1 MMIRKTLR
9 GQALYASMVYQGFE
23 FLAEKH
29 QTDLVFLYCLP
40 GLVRHYLQQGCRL
53 YGAEVD
59 GVQQMVPLVIVMS
72 DAAHFKKTGA
82 IVKSVCTR
90 HYGKG
95 KNRLLDLAIRFEPL
109 FDPSSQQVDF
119 RRTRSQTSQ

>member
-1 MMIRKTLR
+1 
-9 GQALYASMVYQGFE
+9 MVYQGFE

-95 KNRLLDLAIRFEPL
+95 KNRVLDWKSFNL
-109 FDPSSQQVDF
+109 FLTRHSNRSIFDV
-119 RRTRSQTSQ
+119 TRS

>member
-1 MMIRKTLR
+1 
-9 GQALYASMVYQGFE
+9 MVYQGFE

-95 KNRLLDLAIRFEPL
+95 KNRLLDLDNWSL
-109 FDPSSQQVDF
+109 FLTRHSQQVDF
-119 RRTRSQTSQ
+119 RGTRS

>member
-23 FLAEKH
+23 FLAESIRP
-29 QTDLVFLYCLP
+29 TWSFFTALP

-95 KNRLLDLAIRFEPL
+95 KNRLLDLDKTGPL
-109 FDPSSQQVDF
+109 FDPSVN
-119 RRTRSQTSQ
+119 R